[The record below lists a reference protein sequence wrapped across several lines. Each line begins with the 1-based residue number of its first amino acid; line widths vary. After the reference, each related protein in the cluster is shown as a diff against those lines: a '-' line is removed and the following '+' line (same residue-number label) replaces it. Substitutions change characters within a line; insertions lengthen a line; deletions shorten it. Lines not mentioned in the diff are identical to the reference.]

1 MTGVEQHR
9 MVRELKTRILKL
21 DARER
26 QQFEMIA
33 KRDKDDEDLDAFAI
47 AQLKQLHAKYF
58 PKQSKQSLEDGW
70 KKLTGDNSQ

>member
-9 MVRELKTRILKL
+9 MVRELRTRLMKL

-33 KRDKDDEDLDAFAI
+33 KRDKDDEDLDSFAA
-47 AQLKQLHAKYF
+47 AQLKQLHEKYF
-58 PKQSKQSLEDGW
+58 PKQSKQSLKDAW
-70 KKLTGDNSQ
+70 KKLTGENSE